1 RLQNAVERRLA
12 SNLQHA
18 LKQLTDAKHA
28 REIAA
33 TVAILIDGLWLRHA
47 KSGDTMD
54 TTSAIRHIEG
64 FIDHQLAHERPK
76 EATLSGPAPDFE

>member
-1 RLQNAVERRLA
+1 MAAIVSCRIKGRCVKL
-12 SNLQHA
+12 NLNR
-18 LKQLTDAKHA
+18 KDAKHA

-54 TTSAIRHIEG
+54 ATSAIRHIEC
-64 FIDHQLAHERPK
+64 FINHQLAHERPK
-76 EATLSGPAPDFE
+76 EATLSKPAPDFE